1 MKPFQGT
8 EYSVGRLK
16 AIAVEWNA
24 AVGWGKGFVFI
35 TTV

>member
-24 AVGWGKGFVFI
+24 AVGWEGFVFI